1 MKRTL
6 PYLCLITALSLLMAC
21 AQTPEPAAKTEEAPP
36 TIEGVWKIEEMETIG
51 GPNEGI
57 ITDPQPSLHIFT
69 KQHYSIMFVS
79 GIEPRPLFE
88 TTTPS
93 EKEIAAAYN
102 VFIAN
107 GGTYAVTL
115 KSNVGSS
122 GGVELES
129 SNLVLHPSV
138 AKDPNFMSGGSI
150 SYEFQLE
157 GDSLSLILKPDHL
170 IIPGM
175 KVTLPFTEARYKLK
189 RLE

>member
-1 MKRTL
+1 MKPTSL
-6 PYLCLITALSLLMAC
+6 YPCLITALSLLMAC
-21 AQTPEPAAKTEEAPP
+21 DQTPEPAAKTEEAPP
-36 TIEGVWKIEEMETIG
+36 TIEGVWTIEEMETVG
-51 GPNEGI
+51 RSDEGI
-57 ITDPQPSLHIFT
+57 NSNPQPSLFIFT
-69 KQHYSIMFVS
+69 KQHYSVMFVS
-79 GIEPRPLFE
+79 GIEPRPLFK

-107 GGTYAVTL
+107 SGTYSVSL
-115 KSNVGSS
+115 KSRVDSS
-122 GGVELES
+122 GGFELEG

-150 SYEFQLE
+150 SYGFQLE
-157 GDSLSLILKPDHL
+157 GDSLSLILKPDQL

-175 KVTLPFTEARYKLK
+175 KITLPFTEARYKLK